1 MATSYSSDQT
11 TLLMDTIAS
20 DTLSRAGRARITSIQ
35 GKGIASSV
43 LKLHDCASASDAA
56 AGNLVATYKYGT
68 EGLEVYV
75 PGAGILFK
83 DGIVFNLAGASGS
96 VTVTITGA

>member
-1 MATSYSSDQT
+1 
-11 TLLMDTIAS
+11 MDTIAS

-56 AGNLVATYKYGT
+56 AGNLVAT
-68 EGLEVYV
+68 
-75 PGAGILFK
+75 
-83 DGIVFNLAGASGS
+83 
-96 VTVTITGA
+96 